1 MGLMI
6 AIRFFFKK
14 LTKGGVEL
22 ERLAEQVGVSMFN
35 SAETKFGRTGTN
47 TIVWKADGPYE
58 VEITDYH

>member
-1 MGLMI
+1 MI

-14 LTKGGVEL
+14 LTRGGVEL

-35 SAETKFGRTGTN
+35 SPETKFSRTGTN